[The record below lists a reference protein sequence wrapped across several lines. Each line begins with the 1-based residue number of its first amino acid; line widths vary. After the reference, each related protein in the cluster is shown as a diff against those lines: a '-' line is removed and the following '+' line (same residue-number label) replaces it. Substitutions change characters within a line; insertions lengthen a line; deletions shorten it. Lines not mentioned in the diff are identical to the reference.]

1 MTKKELALEWYW
13 KNLSTKAPVT
23 MLTEPAKYPPDPI
36 DAFIAGYEAKEIED
50 RLRFADLHAHGS
62 EPQQIAAAWVK
73 QRGTAHPLA
82 LIEEAAFING
92 YLIAK
97 QEK

>member
-1 MTKKELALEWYW
+1 MTTEELA
-13 KNLSTKAPVT
+13 K
-23 MLTEPAKYPPDPI
+23 KYMDADNYKLACLAI
-36 DAFIAGYEAKEIED
+36 NHCAQDLATNAFIAGYEAKERED
-50 RLRFADLHAHGS
+50 RLKLAELHSYGS

-73 QRGTAHPLA
+73 QRGSTHQLA
-82 LIEEAAFING
+82 LIEESAFING